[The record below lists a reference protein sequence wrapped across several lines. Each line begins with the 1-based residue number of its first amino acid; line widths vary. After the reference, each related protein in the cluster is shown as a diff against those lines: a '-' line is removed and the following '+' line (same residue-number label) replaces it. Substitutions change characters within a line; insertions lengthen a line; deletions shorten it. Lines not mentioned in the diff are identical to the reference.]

1 MANGSGWLSAGR
13 TAEETEAAHDLLQLA
28 YSLPPLSGADGFT
41 SHNDL
46 IIRPT
51 RHTQRA
57 TVLMVAEAAA
67 FASRHQDDPLLTP
80 PVSESYCSNSSS
92 SSSSDSVDSGRSS
105 PQTPLGERPSRR
117 NSIDNDGRHR
127 RYVCNEC
134 GKAYATSSNLS
145 RHKQTHRNLESGGSK
160 PCPTCGKTYVSMP
173 ALSMHLLTHALTHV
187 CPVCSK
193 AFSRPWLLQ
202 GHMRSHTGE
211 KPYECHLCYKAFA
224 DRSNLRAHMQTHSS
238 VKSFRCAQ
246 CHKTFALKS
255 YLHKHQETSA
265 NCCVKTWLFTWCVCV
280 TVLCVC
286 VCVCDMI
293 SLFQSLQT
301 AAVIPNRAWFYCTM
315 YNMKITCNRFPTC
328 DNLLNRS
335 TGRVE
340 TKVKYSYIFF
350 QVNSLCSLYPDVET
364 LSCRSILQ
372 F

>member
-315 YNMKITCNRFPTC
+315 YNMKTTCNRFPTC